1 MSSRIALASLL
12 LSVASAQQV
21 GTLTPEVHP
30 PLTWQTCTAYGS
42 CTTIAGK
49 VVLDHNWR
57 WLHSSTGTNCYTGNT
72 WNPTFCP
79 TNTACATNCQL
90 DGADYSGTYGAT
102 TTGNAL
108 RLNFVT
114 QGANRNVGS
123 RLFLMADDSNYQM
136 LSLLNKEFTFDV
148 DVSHLPC
155 GLNGALYL
163 VSMAKDGGA
172 SLYPGN
178 KAGAKYGT
186 GYCDAQCPRDLKF
199 INGEAN
205 VEGWKSASNSADS
218 GYGGHGSCCAEMDI
232 WEANSI
238 STALTPHSSD
248 PEGQTMCLG
257 DACGGTYSPDRYVGV
272 TDPDGCDFNSY
283 RQGNKEFY
291 GPGKTV
297 NTNSVFTVVTQFITD
312 TGTDAGTL
320 SEIKRFYVQ
329 GGVVIPNSQS
339 TIAGLPGNSL
349 TDKFCKDQKKVFGDQ
364 DIYNKHGGFASMS
377 KALKAGMVLT
387 LSLWDDYASN
397 MLWLDSD
404 FPIDADPS
412 ALGVGRGSCART
424 TGNPVDVEKNSPN
437 SYVIYSN
444 IKVGALNSTFNAGS
458 VVTPP
463 GGTTSRV
470 STSTTRKPSSSTLA
484 TSTTSKAPT
493 TSSAAP
499 PAGSGAAHFQQ
510 CGGQPPFAG
519 PFTCVAPYKCTYS
532 SPYYSQCL

>member
-12 LSVASAQQV
+12 LSVASGQGI
-21 GTLTPEVHP
+21 GTLTAEVHP
-30 PLTWQTCTAYGS
+30 PLTWQTCTAPGS

-49 VVLDHNWR
+49 VVLDSNWR

-79 TNTACATNCQL
+79 NNTACAQNCQL

-102 TTGNAL
+102 TSGNAL

-114 QGANRNVGS
+114 NGANRNVGS
-123 RLFLMADDSNYQM
+123 RMFLMADDSNYQM
-136 LSLLNKEFTFDV
+136 LTVLNREFTFDV

-163 VSMAKDGGA
+163 VSMAKDGGT
-172 SLYPGN
+172 SLYPNN
-178 KAGAKYGT
+178 KAGAKYGV

-199 INGEAN
+199 INGMAN
-205 VEGWKSASNSADS
+205 VEGWVPSSNNVNTGVGS
-218 GYGGHGSCCAEMDI
+218 HGSCCAEMDI

-238 STALTPHSSD
+238 SSAFTPHSAD
-248 PEGQTMCLG
+248 PTAQSMCTG
-257 DACGGTYSPDRYVGV
+257 DSCGGTYSSDRYAGV

-283 RQGNKEFY
+283 RQGNKDFY

-297 NTNSVFTVVTQFITD
+297 NTNSVFTVVTQFITN

-329 GGVVIPNSQS
+329 NGVVIPNSQS
-339 TIAGLPGNSL
+339 TIAGIPGNSL
-349 TDKFCKDQKKVFGDQ
+349 TDSFCKSQKTVFGDP
-364 DIYNKHGGFASMS
+364 DIYNRHGGFASMS
-377 KALKAGMVLT
+377 TALKNGMVLS
-387 LSLWDDYASN
+387 LSLWDDYAAN
-397 MLWLDSD
+397 MLWLDSTY
-404 FPIDADPS
+404 PVTGDP
-412 ALGVGRGSCART
+412 ATPGIGRGTCPT
-424 TGNPVDVEKNSPN
+424 TSGVPAEVEASSPN

-444 IKVGALNSTFNAGS
+444 IKVGAINSTFNAGS

-463 GGTTSRV
+463 S
-470 STSTTRKPSSSTLA
+470 SSSSTRVTSSTTLQ
-484 TSTTSKAPT
+484 TSTRTSTSSTTS
-493 TSSAAP
+493 SSA
-499 PAGSGAAHFQQ
+499 PASSGAGHWEQ

-519 PFTCVAPYKCTYS
+519 PFTCQAPWVCTFS
-532 SPYYSQCL
+532 SIYYSQCL